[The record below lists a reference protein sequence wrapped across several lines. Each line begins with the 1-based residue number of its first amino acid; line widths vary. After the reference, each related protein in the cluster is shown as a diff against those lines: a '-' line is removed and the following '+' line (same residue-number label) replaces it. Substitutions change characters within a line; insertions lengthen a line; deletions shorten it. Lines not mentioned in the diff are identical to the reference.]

1 MPTLFFVSAA
11 IIILAETH
19 LKDSKYLIIIRLI
32 TIPICLGLVLLGILG
47 KLDPLC
53 QDSCYP

>member
-32 TIPICLGLVLLGILG
+32 TIPICLGLVLLGIPG
-47 KLDPLC
+47 KLE
-53 QDSCYP
+53 